1 MTLKTMSPN
10 PTPDPIKF
18 LVARLEE
25 ALAQASPDA
34 LPEILGE
41 LERVKAG
48 LWIRMLSGTP
58 SKEGHKPLPP
68 EDRLLTPKE
77 AAHALNTTPMWVYRN
92 SKRLPFTRKLSRKC
106 LRFSELGLRK
116 WMEAQRS

>member
-1 MTLKTMSPN
+1 MSPN

-41 LERVKAG
+41 LERVKAR
-48 LWIRMLSGTP
+48 LWIRMLRGTP
-58 SKEGHKPLPP
+58 SKEIHKPLPP
-68 EDRLLTPKE
+68 EDRLLTPVE
-77 AAHALNTTPMWVYRN
+77 AARIMNTSKTWLYRH
-92 SKRLPFTRKLSRKC
+92 SKKLPFTRKLSRKS
-106 LRFSELGLRK
+106 LRFSENGLRK
-116 WMEAQRS
+116 WMEAKRP

>member
-1 MTLKTMSPN
+1 MSPN

-41 LERVKAG
+41 LERVKAR
-48 LWIRMLSGTP
+48 LWVRMLGGTP
-58 SKEGHKPLPP
+58 SKEAHKPPPP
-68 EDRLLTPKE
+68 EDRLLTPEE
-77 AAHALNTTPMWVYRN
+77 AARALNTTATWIYRN
-92 SKRLPFTRKLSRKC
+92 SKSLPFTRKLSRKC
-106 LRFSELGLRK
+106 LRFSENGLRK
-116 WMEAQRS
+116 WMESRRP